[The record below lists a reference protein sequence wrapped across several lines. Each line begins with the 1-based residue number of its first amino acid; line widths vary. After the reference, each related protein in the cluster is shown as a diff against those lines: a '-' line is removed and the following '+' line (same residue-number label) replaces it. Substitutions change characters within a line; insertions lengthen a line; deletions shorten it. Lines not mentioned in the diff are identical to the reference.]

1 MVYNAENACIKWNPE
16 LAQVFDE
23 PEDAANDFSLDAA
36 ISSRSSDNVRTRFK
50 IIPVHM
56 PS

>member
-1 MVYNAENACIKWNPE
+1 MVYNAENEYGEWNPD
-16 LAQVFDE
+16 LAQFFDE
-23 PEDAANDFSLDAA
+23 PEDAANDFSRDAA

-50 IIPVHM
+50 IIPVHI